1 MAAVRAVLDTNVV
14 IAAHRSRGPASP
26 NREILT
32 RWEAGDFTLLY
43 SEDVLLEYV
52 EKLIELGVPGEKLR
66 EFVRSVGVLG
76 EAVAIVF
83 FHLRRY
89 PADADDIAFLLCAIN
104 GRASHLVTY
113 DGGFSAVVA
122 DCAFTICEPLAFLAA
137 LRRPSLP
144 ATPKPQ

>member
-14 IAAHRSRGPASP
+14 LAAHRSSGTASP
-26 NREILT
+26 NREILA
-32 RWEAGDFTLLY
+32 RWAAGDFTLLY

-52 EKLIELGVPGEKLR
+52 EKLIEFGVPDEKLR

-76 EAVAIVF
+76 EREPIVF

-104 GRASHLVTY
+104 GDASHLVTY
-113 DGGFSAVVA
+113 DSGFSEIAA
-122 DCAFTICEPLAFLAA
+122 DCSFAICEPLIFLAT
-137 LRRPSLP
+137 LRSAPV
-144 ATPKPQ
+144 A